1 MEQFSKISSKKVG
14 IDKVDYN
21 YKGDYIKVVEKDG
34 WEYVSDADCIIAI
47 PHLLDF
53 DEIMIRKEWITPF
66 QDRHPNQEFF
76 LTMISGTIEDGETP
90 VNTLIR
96 ELQEE
101 AGILLNTTYMNYERW
116 GELFFSK
123 GNNSKCHIFYLPL
136 KINDFQK
143 VKASGDGSKTEDISK
158 TTRVNTKYI
167 ESLKPSDLITAFCLE
182 KLKTKI

>member
-1 MEQFSKISSKKVG
+1 MEKFTKISKQKIG
-14 IDKVDYN
+14 IEKEDYN
-21 YKGDYIKVVEKDG
+21 YEGDYIKVKEKEG
-34 WEYVSDADCIIAI
+34 WEYVTEQDCVIAI

-53 DEIMIRKEWITPF
+53 DEIMVRKEWIPPF

-76 LTMISGTIEDGETP
+76 LTMISGTMEDGETP
-90 VNTLIR
+90 VDTLIR

-116 GELFFSK
+116 GELFFTK

-136 KINDFQK
+136 NLNDFQK
-143 VKASGDGSKTEDISK
+143 VKATGDGSKSEDISK

-167 ESLKPSDLITAFCLE
+167 ESLQPSDLLTAYCLE
-182 KLKTKI
+182 KMKSKL